1 MSSMVKVYPTSL
13 HSHTSPERPGHSR
26 KPGMSSIHSERNAVR
41 FIDTID
47 MESAKKD
54 KNDLVEFAIVL
65 TNAVGK
71 VLNKHILD
79 YIGR

>member
-13 HSHTSPERPGHSR
+13 HSYTSPERPGHSR

-47 MESAKKD
+47 MEGTKK
-54 KNDLVEFAIVL
+54 KIKM
-65 TNAVGK
+65 T
-71 VLNKHILD
+71 
-79 YIGR
+79 